1 MIDPKVLCRAKV
13 YDVPRYKG
21 REPLMSGGPNRG
33 PGTPLGKATWGLV
46 MEDLGTDIF
55 KKPTHTADSLWVVP
69 G

>member
-21 REPLMSGGPNRG
+21 REPPMSGGPNRG
-33 PGTPLGKATWGLV
+33 PGTPLGKAAWGLV